1 MVTHH
6 QVYGTFGLDCSA
18 NSVCIR
24 TRKTEHLGS
33 KFQKMNHHCH
43 AVRTKQKV
51 LGRKVKTDVGKPGIA
66 RAKAIQL
73 VGSVLVFKCVCWYVI
88 VH

>member
-1 MVTHH
+1 
-6 QVYGTFGLDCSA
+6 
-18 NSVCIR
+18 
-24 TRKTEHLGS
+24 
-33 KFQKMNHHCH
+33 MNHHGH

-73 VGSVLVFKCVCWYVI
+73 VGSVLMFKCVCSYVI
-88 VH
+88 VHISKMTGNTHFTQKKQNQSWSGN

>member
-1 MVTHH
+1 
-6 QVYGTFGLDCSA
+6 
-18 NSVCIR
+18 
-24 TRKTEHLGS
+24 
-33 KFQKMNHHCH
+33 MNHHGH

-73 VGSVLVFKCVCWYVI
+73 VGSVLMFKCVCSYVI

>member
-1 MVTHH
+1 
-6 QVYGTFGLDCSA
+6 
-18 NSVCIR
+18 
-24 TRKTEHLGS
+24 
-33 KFQKMNHHCH
+33 MNHHGH

-73 VGSVLVFKCVCWYVI
+73 VGSVLMFKCVCAYVI